1 MKLTI
6 PSFPNGGTI
15 PQEYA
20 LGIPDPENHVRF
32 GPNRNPHLRWD
43 DAPPGTRSF
52 AIVCHDPDVPTVGD
66 DVNQEGRT
74 VPADLPRTNFFH
86 WVLVDIPTTIT
97 EIPEAAV
104 SDGVTPHG
112 KPVGPTPY
120 GRAGKND
127 YTGWFSGNPEMEGV
141 YGGYDGPGPPWN
153 DERLH
158 HYVFS
163 IYAINVERLELPDEF
178 GGEEAIQ
185 AMRGKVLAQSEWVG
199 TYAIYKQASKGS

>member
-15 PQEYA
+15 PQAYA

-43 DAPPGTRSF
+43 DPPPGTRSF

-66 DVNQEGRT
+66 DVNQEGKT

-112 KPVGPTPY
+112 KPVGQTPY

-127 YTGWFSGNPEMEGV
+127 YTGWFSGNPDMEGV

-163 IYAINVERLELPDEF
+163 VYAINVERLELPDEF
-178 GGEEAIQ
+178 GGDEAIQ

-199 TYAIYKQASKGS
+199 TYAIYKQASKRS